1 MKSDSKYQHIAD
13 ELRDKIQRKEFSIS
27 EKLPSENQLM
37 IQYGVSRQTVRSAL
51 DLLREQHLINRV
63 HGKGSFVI
71 NHNPITKIPTFN
83 VGVVVPELTT
93 TSMFPVMLRSITD
106 VLQQNGYSTLF
117 AETKDRFDFERQVL
131 QNMLKKQVDGVIIG
145 GTKCILPNPNLPF
158 FSALTEAGIPYI
170 FIHTRPAEL
179 QNAIH
184 ISMDN
189 RQGGRLVTNHLIRM
203 GYRKIGCALKL
214 HSIQGIARYEG
225 FQQAMAEAGL
235 HVSDDSVLWF
245 ANSTDL
251 RTYSYEKLRGVSE
264 CEAIVCFNDV
274 TAALLT
280 SRLQEMGKRIHN
292 DICISGFDG
301 TDPNHFYISP
311 EPEIGWPAVGAVAA
325 QVMLKQ
331 IRGEKA
337 SSIEFN
343 WVIPQK

>member
-1 MKSDSKYQHIAD
+1 MCSDSKYQHIAD
-13 ELRDKIQRKEFSIS
+13 ELKDRIRRQEFKIS

-37 IQYGVSRQTVRSAL
+37 IQYGVSRQTVRNAL
-51 DLLREQHLINRV
+51 ALLREQHLIDSV

-71 NHNPITKIPTFN
+71 NQNPITKIPTFN

-131 QNMLKKQVDGVIIG
+131 QNMLKKQVDGIIIG
-145 GTKCILPNPNLPF
+145 GTKCILPNPNLSY
-158 FSALTEAGIPYI
+158 FSALTDAGIPYI

-179 QNAIH
+179 KNAIH

-189 RQGGRLVTNHLIRM
+189 RHGGWLITNHLIRK
-203 GYRKIGCALKL
+203 GYRKIGCAFKL

-225 FQQAMAEAGL
+225 FQRAMAEANL

-245 ANSTDL
+245 ANSADL
-251 RTYSYEKLRGVSE
+251 RTYSLEKLRGVSE

-274 TAALLT
+274 TASMLS
-280 SRLQEMGKRIHN
+280 SRLQEMGKRIHS

-301 TDPNHFYISP
+301 TDPNHFFVSP
-311 EPEIGWPAVGAVAA
+311 EPEIGWPGIGAVAA

-337 SSIEFN
+337 SSIEFG
-343 WVIPQK
+343 WVIP